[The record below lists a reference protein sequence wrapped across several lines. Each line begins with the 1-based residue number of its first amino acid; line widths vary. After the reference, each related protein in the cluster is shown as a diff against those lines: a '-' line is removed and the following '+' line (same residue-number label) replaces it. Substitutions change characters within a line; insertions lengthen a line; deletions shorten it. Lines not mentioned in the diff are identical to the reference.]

1 MAWRYYDFDAN
12 WDKVYEVWQG
22 DAVQNVLEPQMKEF
36 LEKHPQVVLMDEEG
50 HLRRPTWHQGDSL
63 WRYGIS
69 YYPHGDS
76 MMEAANTLVNSE
88 NVFGQLMAALRRH
101 GLDFTENQLCQS
113 EIWHRVFLECE
124 RRCEPKKGS
133 LDSMII
139 FGGDDALEDAHFVLA
154 TQLFPEEQVVLA
166 QPPGGPEYEYSHV
179 FRCKQR
185 LVFDI
190 QGYW

>member
-1 MAWRYYDFDAN
+1 M
-12 WDKVYEVWQG
+12 
-22 DAVQNVLEPQMKEF
+22 
-36 LEKHPQVVLMDEEG
+36 
-50 HLRRPTWHQGDSL
+50 S
-63 WRYGIS
+63 
-69 YYPHGDS
+69 
-76 MMEAANTLVNSE
+76 
-88 NVFGQLMAALRRH
+88 
-101 GLDFTENQLCQS
+101 
-113 EIWHRVFLECE
+113 
-124 RRCEPKKGS
+124 PKKGS